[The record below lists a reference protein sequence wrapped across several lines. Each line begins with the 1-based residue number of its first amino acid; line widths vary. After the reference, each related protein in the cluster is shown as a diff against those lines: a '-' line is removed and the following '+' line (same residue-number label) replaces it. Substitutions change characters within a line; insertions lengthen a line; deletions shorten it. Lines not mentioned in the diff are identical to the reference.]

1 MLINVNWYKV
11 RSDTQT
17 SSLFSQN
24 NSERY
29 YAQMQYNLRKLSFRA
44 GYWRVYQGVGLNST
58 QPTLDNTYF
67 FNVSRWFNVF

>member
-1 MLINVNWYKV
+1 V

-17 SSLFSQN
+17 TGLFSQN

-29 YAQMQYNLRKLSFRA
+29 YGQLQYNLRKLSFRA
-44 GYWRVYQGVGLNST
+44 GYWRVYQGVGANVT
-58 QPTLDNTYF
+58 KPTLDNTYF